1 MLTIRKAGER
11 GHANHGW
18 LDTFHTFS
26 FAGYYDPKHMGFRA
40 LRVINDDRVDG
51 GAGFPTHP
59 HSDMEIITY
68 ILDGALQHRDSMG
81 TGSVIKRGDV
91 QRMSAGTGVTHSEFN
106 ASPDQQVHLLQIWLL
121 PEREDLKPSYEEK
134 HFSED
139 ERSNV
144 LKLVASRGGEAGSIH
159 INQDVRLYASLLA
172 KGKTVEHT
180 IAKGRHAWLQVA
192 RGGLRVNDLALA
204 TGDGLAVSSE
214 DKLQIS
220 ATEDSELLLFDL
232 A

>member
-59 HSDMEIITY
+59 HNDMEIITY
-68 ILDGALQHRDSMG
+68 ILEGALQHRDSMG
-81 TGSVIKRGDV
+81 TGSVIKPGDV

-106 ASPDQQVHLLQIWLL
+106 ASRDERVHLLQIWLL
-121 PEREDLKPSYEEK
+121 PEREDLTPSYEQK
-134 HFSED
+134 HFSEAD
-139 ERSNV
+139 RANV

-159 INQDVRLYASLLA
+159 INQDVRLYASLLG

-180 IAKGRHAWLQVA
+180 LSKGRHAWLQVA

-214 DKLQIS
+214 DKLQIT

>member
-1 MLTIRKAGER
+1 MLTIRKAGDR

-18 LDTFHTFS
+18 LDTFHSFS
-26 FAGYYDPKHMGFRA
+26 FAGYYDPRHMGFRA

-51 GAGFPTHP
+51 GGGFPTHP

-81 TGSVIKRGDV
+81 TGSVIAPGDV
-91 QRMSAGTGVTHSEFN
+91 QRMSAGSGVTHSEFN
-106 ASPDQQVHLLQIWLL
+106 ASRDAPVHLLQIWLL
-121 PEREDLKPSYEEK
+121 PEREGITPSYEQK
-134 HFSED
+134 HFAKAD
-139 ERSNV
+139 RQDQ
-144 LKLVASRGGEAGSIH
+144 LRLVASRGGEDGSIH

-180 IAKGRHAWLQVA
+180 LTKGRHVWLQVA
-192 RGGLRVNDLALA
+192 QGELRVNDVSLH
-204 TGDGLAVSSE
+204 TGDGLAVSAE
-214 DKLQIS
+214 DELRIT
-220 ATEDSELLLFDL
+220 ATQDSEFLLFDL

>member
-1 MLTIRKAGER
+1 MLTLRKAGDR

-26 FAGYYDPKHMGFRA
+26 FAGYYDPRHMGFRA

-59 HSDMEIITY
+59 HNDMEIITY

-81 TGSVIKRGDV
+81 TGSVIKPGDV

-106 ASPDQQVHLLQIWLL
+106 ASQDKQVHLLQIWLL
-121 PEREDLKPSYEEK
+121 PEREDITPSYEQK
-134 HFSED
+134 NFSEG
-139 ERSNV
+139 ERTNV
-144 LKLVASRGGEAGSIH
+144 LRLVASRGGADGSVH
-159 INQDVRLYASLLA
+159 VNQDVRLYASLLG
-172 KGKTVEHT
+172 KGNTVEHKL
-180 IAKGRHAWLQVA
+180 AKDRHAWLQVA
-192 RGGLRVNDLALA
+192 RGGLRVNDMALSA
-204 TGDGLAVSSE
+204 GDGLAVSAE
-214 DKLQIS
+214 EKLQITS
-220 ATEDSELLLFDL
+220 TADSELLLFDL

>member
-204 TGDGLAVSSE
+204 AGDGLAVSSE

>member
-59 HSDMEIITY
+59 HNDMEIITY

-81 TGSVIKRGDV
+81 TGSVIKPGDV
-91 QRMSAGTGVTHSEFN
+91 QRMSAGSGVTHSEFN
-106 ASPDQQVHLLQIWLL
+106 ASRDESVHLLQIWLL
-121 PEREDLKPSYEEK
+121 PEREDITPSYEQK
-134 HFSED
+134 HFTEAD
-139 ERSNV
+139 RSNV
-144 LKLVASRGGEAGSIH
+144 LRLVASRGGEAGSVH
-159 INQDVRLYASLLA
+159 VNQDVRLYASLLA

-180 IAKGRHAWLQVA
+180 LAKGRHAWLQVA
-192 RGGLRVNDLALA
+192 RGALRVNDLALGS
-204 TGDGLAVSSE
+204 GDGLAVSSE

-220 ATEDSELLLFDL
+220 ATEGSELLLFDL
-232 A
+232 G

>member
-1 MLTIRKAGER
+1 MLTLRKAGDR

-26 FAGYYDPKHMGFRA
+26 FSSYYDPRHMGFRA
-40 LRVINDDRVDG
+40 LRVINDDRVEA

-59 HSDMEIITY
+59 HEDMEIITY

-81 TGSVIKRGDV
+81 TGSIIRPGDV

-106 ASPDQQVHLLQIWLL
+106 ASKDEEVHLLQIWLM
-121 PEREDLKPSYEEK
+121 PEREGITPSYEEK
-134 HFSED
+134 HFAKA

-144 LKLVASRGGEAGSIH
+144 LKLVASRGGQQGSIH
-159 INQDVRLYASLLA
+159 VNQDVSLYASLLDKNA
-172 KGKTVEHT
+172 TVEHV
-180 IAKGRHAWLQVA
+180 IPKGRHVWLHLA
-192 RGGLRVNDLALA
+192 RGGLRVNDVAMK
-204 TGDGLAVSSE
+204 TGDAVAVSSE
-214 DKLQIS
+214 DKLQIT
-220 ATEDSELLLFDL
+220 ATEDSEFLLFDL